1 MSERHRTWRVRVAF
15 EPNRFSSDQLVKV
28 YEQLKP
34 TNSRSSPAQPS
45 GSPAATKR
53 SAAKGDKQ

>member
-1 MSERHRTWRVRVAF
+1 MTERHCTLRVRVAF

-34 TNSRSSPAQPS
+34 TDSRGVVTGPSRKPAT
-45 GSPAATKR
+45 TKR
-53 SAAKGDKQ
+53 SGAKGGRQ